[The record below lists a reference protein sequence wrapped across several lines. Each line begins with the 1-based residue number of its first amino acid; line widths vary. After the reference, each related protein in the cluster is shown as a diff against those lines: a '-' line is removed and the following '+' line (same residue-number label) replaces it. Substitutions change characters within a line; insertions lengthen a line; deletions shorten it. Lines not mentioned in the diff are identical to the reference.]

1 MRLRNPVNP
10 VYFEVA
16 EVAFARSSRLAALA
30 LLLCL
35 AGCAMPVAAPA
46 PRPTTSNATRVYVL
60 EVEELTFTLQ
70 DSAAEL
76 ERLVARPELE
86 SEQWVGGVAA
96 NLELIGRSDRYLRAL
111 RPPADLVEPHARLL
125 AASGQ
130 VCNAAALIAEA
141 GGLLDEAGRTR
152 VNGLVAQAQEEM
164 GRAKESLYA
173 YLRVRD

>member
-1 MRLRNPVNP
+1 MTC
-10 VYFEVA
+10 
-16 EVAFARSSRLAALA
+16 RSFRLAALA
-30 LLLCL
+30 LVCCL
-35 AGCAMPVAAPA
+35 ASCAVPVAAPG

-60 EVEELTFTLQ
+60 EVEELTFALQ
-70 DSAAEL
+70 DSAVEL

-86 SEQWVGGVAA
+86 SQQWVSGVAV

-111 RPPADLVEPHARLL
+111 RPPADLVEAHARLL

-141 GGLLDEAGRTR
+141 GGLLDEAGRAR
-152 VNGLVAQAQEEM
+152 VSGLVAQAQEGI

-173 YLRVRD
+173 YMRVRD